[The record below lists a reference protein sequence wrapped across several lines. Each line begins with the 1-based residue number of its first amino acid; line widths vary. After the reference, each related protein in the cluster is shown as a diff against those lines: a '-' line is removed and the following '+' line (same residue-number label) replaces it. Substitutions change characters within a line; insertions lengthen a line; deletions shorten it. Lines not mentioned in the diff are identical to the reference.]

1 MNQTAL
7 QERFDK
13 FQEPAV
19 SNIVRDFT
27 AKPAG
32 RFLLVIPTAGGK
44 TFTAVKAIN
53 RLFETRVLEAGTH
66 RVTWTA
72 HRIELLGQARNT
84 FDLYRLKYPD
94 RPEFSAHVDFVM
106 AAALGK
112 HLDAKG
118 TGAPLVVIDEAHHAA
133 PNTVRYG
140 PLFARKNLG
149 ILGLTATPS
158 RHDGEPLEFERE
170 SFSIGF
176 PDLVKLGI
184 VLKPEVRKVQ
194 GGRYEITD
202 LDADDDREQFN
213 NVDRNSKIIAELLR
227 CHDEYKK
234 VIIYVGTTKHVEN
247 LHAQLNASAL
257 TDKYESIS
265 YITGSANSR
274 NLDRDEFIAQEKLYK
289 RSILVNVT
297 VLSEG
302 YDDPQINTVVMA
314 APSRSKLYYMQAMG
328 RAIRHDPA
336 DALKKAFCVEIEDT
350 LPNIR
355 YKIDNRWLFSEV
367 SDALEPEVFDTE
379 YGNAETLRTAL
390 LNIYERYKVPAHEQV
405 FPVFEQDERY
415 SLLLLKR
422 YAANNVYTHFPL
434 LITSANRLQISAT
447 FNSLSE
453 RMVDFRRRGVVHQRA
468 FQIVGEI
475 AYAVLP
481 VEDQRRWVY
490 EAMKLAVPKE
500 LLHEPDDV
508 AAKGWPWITFCALHY
523 SQSDLSQEILD
534 FVEHLVNKEAVLSLI
549 RERNFVTGAHLL
561 RLPLP
566 LKSYIGEIVSSTELD
581 SVVTIVNELVAL
593 RNAKGDFDHRSE
605 GRSLLAQSSLP
616 IEHAHADSRVLIAR
630 TAEKYSLALV

>member
-1 MNQTAL
+1 MNRTAL

-13 FQEPAV
+13 FQGPAV

-27 AKPAG
+27 ANPAG

-53 RLFETRVLEAGTH
+53 RLFETGVLVAGTH

-72 HRIELLGQARNT
+72 HRTELLGQARNT
-84 FDLYRLKYPD
+84 FDLYRLNYPD
-94 RPEFSAHVDFVM
+94 RLEFSAHVDFVM
-106 AAALGK
+106 ANELAN
-112 HLDAKG
+112 HMDAKG
-118 TGAPLVVIDEAHHAA
+118 TGAELVVIDEAHHAA
-133 PNTVRYG
+133 PTTVRYG

-158 RHDGEPLEFERE
+158 RHDGELLEFERE
-170 SFSIGF
+170 SYSIGF

-234 VIIYVGTTKHVEN
+234 VIIYVGTTKHVES

-257 TDKYESIS
+257 RDKYESIS

-274 NLDRDEFIAQEKLYK
+274 NLDRDEFIAQEKQYK
-289 RSILVNVT
+289 RSILVNIT

-336 DALKKAFCVEIEDT
+336 DALKKAFCVEIDDT

-355 YKIDNRWLFSEV
+355 YRIDNRWLYSDV
-367 SDALEPEVFDTE
+367 SDALEPAVLDSE
-379 YGNAETLRTAL
+379 YGTAETFRNAL
-390 LNIYERYKVPAHEQV
+390 LAIYECYNVPGPEQHV
-405 FPVFEQDERY
+405 PNYDQDERY
-415 SLLLLKR
+415 TLFLFKR
-422 YAANNVYTHFPL
+422 YLAAGKYSHFPL
-434 LITSANRLQISAT
+434 IVTNANRVQISGL
-447 FNSLSE
+447 FNFLSA
-453 RMVDFRRRGVVHQRA
+453 RMARFKNSRTVRDAALRMAGIDVLAFIGSEDKQRW
-468 FQIVGEI
+468 
-475 AYAVLP
+475 L
-481 VEDQRRWVY
+481 Y
-490 EAMKLAVPKE
+490 EAMSLSVPLE
-500 LLHEPDDV
+500 DLSRPDEV
-508 AAKGWPWITFCALHY
+508 ASKGSPWITFVAFRY
-523 SQSDLSQEILD
+523 SQPNFSAELLG
-534 FVEHLVNKEAVLSLI
+534 FVEHLTNKDVVLKLI
-549 RERNFVTGAHLL
+549 EERNFVPGSRIL

-566 LKSYIGEIVSSTELD
+566 LQSYLGEIVSTTEFDAVKTIVDKLIALKAAAGELD
-581 SVVTIVNELVAL
+581 
-593 RNAKGDFDHRSE
+593 HRAE
-605 GRSLLAQSSLP
+605 VYSLLAGAILP
-616 IEHAHADSRVLIAR
+616 IELAHANSLVLIAR
-630 TAEKYSLALV
+630 LEEPYSFLLS